1 MINTFLQLNGILIYS
16 TRFITLGPI
25 LDMAIVHH
33 ERGDDRSE
41 IKNYPE
47 IENEDGVLTYN
58 VTGNISII
66 SVADLGGAPL
76 ARPTPTPPPPHGPKF
91 SQFHAVF
98 RKIWQNHVLASPES
112 WRPLLR
118 GILDPPLKLYLI
130 SNALR
135 SMRSLALQPSEASS
149 LQPNSRPSAL
159 HSIYSFSDFV
169 FKIRLFRTH
178 NLLIP
183 SQKS

>member
-76 ARPTPTPPPPHGPKF
+76 ARPTPTPPPPTAQNFLNFMQFFAKF
-91 SQFHAVF
+91 G
-98 RKIWQNHVLASPES
+98 KIICWLPGELA
-112 WRPLLR
+112 
-118 GILDPPLKLYLI
+118 PP
-130 SNALR
+130 STGN
-135 SMRSLALQPSEASS
+135 P
-149 LQPNSRPSAL
+149 
-159 HSIYSFSDFV
+159 
-169 FKIRLFRTH
+169 
-178 NLLIP
+178 
-183 SQKS
+183 